1 MNDEQDPA
9 NPKGMRRPAPP
20 SKTRSG
26 LPSTTR
32 TALPSQTKSPALPSQ
47 TKSRKHIGTIDSRV
61 DSSRRELDTTSTLA
75 RRKGYVNS
83 EFKRSR
89 IIGSVLGRAAGRAA
103 SPRTRT
109 HGASESSQQEYAVG
123 EGNDPKGMPRPDT
136 TGY

>member
-1 MNDEQDPA
+1 MDEA
-9 NPKGMRRPAPP
+9 NPKGMRRV
-20 SKTRSG
+20 G
-26 LPSTTR
+26 LPSTTKSPG
-32 TALPSQTKSPALPSQ
+32 LPSTTKTALPSQ

-75 RRKGYVNS
+75 RRKAYVNS
-83 EFKRSR
+83 EFKKTR
-89 IIGSVLGRAAGRAA
+89 IIGSVLGRAA

-123 EGNDPKGMPRPDT
+123 EGNDPKGMERPDT

>member
-83 EFKRSR
+83 EFKKSR
-89 IIGSVLGRAAGRAA
+89 IMKSIHGRAA

-123 EGNDPKGMPRPDT
+123 EGNDPKGMERPDT

>member
-1 MNDEQDPA
+1 MMDEA
-9 NPKGMRRPAPP
+9 NPKGMRRVGLP
-20 SKTRSG
+20 STTKSPG

-32 TALPSQTKSPALPSQ
+32 TALPSQ

-75 RRKGYVNS
+75 RRKAYVNS
-83 EFKRSR
+83 EFKKTR
-89 IIGSVLGRAAGRAA
+89 IIGSVLGRAA

-123 EGNDPKGMPRPDT
+123 EGNDPKGMERPDT